1 MPRRYALS
9 VITIT
14 VKLTTL
20 LRSSNEEQTLV
31 YSNLSHDL
39 SVISFLRNFFNL
51 RERVISVRFSKTRI
65 AYICKLIYLSQ
76 QDNVSDGKSSD
87 KFQNYSLESSLFRST
102 GLINMVSEQL
112 SSILILVAGS
122 AYFWKRSCEN

>member
-51 RERVISVRFSKTRI
+51 REHVISVLIFEDTNSLYLQAYLFI
-65 AYICKLIYLSQ
+65 A
-76 QDNVSDGKSSD
+76 
-87 KFQNYSLESSLFRST
+87 
-102 GLINMVSEQL
+102 
-112 SSILILVAGS
+112 AG
-122 AYFWKRSCEN
+122 